1 MKKILQYIRNH
12 GAWAFAF
19 MIAMASP
26 ILGPLAA
33 LSPLYPLAFAAG
45 TAVVLLTRNL
55 RISLPMA
62 FLVLACAASIIL
74 ANPLPIFQPWVRLC
88 YSLLV
93 FIVLSPLLS
102 SPTLEE
108 FRIRLYEWVMRLSVF
123 IGVASFFCYFAGIN
137 YMTTFYKASPGTAG
151 LFGGLTVQSM
161 LLGPMAGVGFIHLLY
176 RTLKEMMTY
185 GTLSLPRLFMML
197 ACLCSVLL
205 SASRGAFLATAAA
218 SGYLFFMFL
227 KDKPHQLLK
236 TGVCLLLVSGA
247 AYPLMGHFASGM
259 ISKQE
264 ANEKSGGTFS
274 SREILWDDRKRE
286 FLDSPVYG
294 VGFAS
299 QRIVSYAVSL
309 RTGVIEPGTS
319 YGAIFAMTGLLGG
332 LPFMYILLTNILKR
346 PFPRRYGAPVSPA
359 QATLVFFSLHMVT
372 EGYAFAAGA
381 SLGAVF
387 WCSLGAAAA
396 YRHQIHTHPLEI
408 P

>member
-264 ANEKSGGTFS
+264 ANEKSGGT
-274 SREILWDDRKRE
+274 L
-286 FLDSPVYG
+286 
-294 VGFAS
+294 
-299 QRIVSYAVSL
+299 SL
-309 RTGVIEPGTS
+309 
-319 YGAIFAMTGLLGG
+319 
-332 LPFMYILLTNILKR
+332 
-346 PFPRRYGAPVSPA
+346 
-359 QATLVFFSLHMVT
+359 
-372 EGYAFAAGA
+372 
-381 SLGAVF
+381 
-387 WCSLGAAAA
+387 
-396 YRHQIHTHPLEI
+396 IHI
-408 P
+408 

>member
-161 LLGPMAGVGFIHLLY
+161 LLGPWPA
-176 RTLKEMMTY
+176 
-185 GTLSLPRLFMML
+185 
-197 ACLCSVLL
+197 
-205 SASRGAFLATAAA
+205 SASFICC
-218 SGYLFFMFL
+218 
-227 KDKPHQLLK
+227 
-236 TGVCLLLVSGA
+236 TG
-247 AYPLMGHFASGM
+247 
-259 ISKQE
+259 
-264 ANEKSGGTFS
+264 
-274 SREILWDDRKRE
+274 R
-286 FLDSPVYG
+286 
-294 VGFAS
+294 
-299 QRIVSYAVSL
+299 
-309 RTGVIEPGTS
+309 
-319 YGAIFAMTGLLGG
+319 
-332 LPFMYILLTNILKR
+332 
-346 PFPRRYGAPVSPA
+346 
-359 QATLVFFSLHMVT
+359 
-372 EGYAFAAGA
+372 
-381 SLGAVF
+381 
-387 WCSLGAAAA
+387 
-396 YRHQIHTHPLEI
+396 
-408 P
+408 

>member
-205 SASRGAFLATAAA
+205 SASRYFEQICGFLR
-218 SGYLFFMFL
+218 G
-227 KDKPHQLLK
+227 
-236 TGVCLLLVSGA
+236 
-247 AYPLMGHFASGM
+247 
-259 ISKQE
+259 E
-264 ANEKSGGTFS
+264 
-274 SREILWDDRKRE
+274 RE
-286 FLDSPVYG
+286 
-294 VGFAS
+294 
-299 QRIVSYAVSL
+299 
-309 RTGVIEPGTS
+309 
-319 YGAIFAMTGLLGG
+319 
-332 LPFMYILLTNILKR
+332 KR
-346 PFPRRYGAPVSPA
+346 PEAPWMEKA
-359 QATLVFFSLHMVT
+359 
-372 EGYAFAAGA
+372 EN
-381 SLGAVF
+381 
-387 WCSLGAAAA
+387 
-396 YRHQIHTHPLEI
+396 
-408 P
+408 